1 MLNRL
6 ILMSGL
12 FHNVVFGADTAYTI
26 PQGILMGNGLSTAF
40 VAKFAFF
47 LAFLLMWT
55 ITWGRI
61 LKVTLRFPVIAGQI
75 IGGILIG
82 PSFLN
87 ILGWSMFTEPMKM
100 YDSIGN
106 LYQLASS
113 DLYLFF
119 VVLCSSALTVT
130 YLLWIAGHETEVRD
144 IFHVG
149 VTATTAGLLGA
160 ILPIFMTVATV
171 YYFLQDY
178 TLVQSI
184 GIGLIFSATSVSI
197 PVTMLVSMRKM
208 HLKSSKATLGAAI
221 IDDIFSVILLS
232 MFFIAVQS
240 GTFGEA
246 CIVTHGGHGCS
257 IAESLVYMMI
267 SFAGIF
273 LTGYF
278 MIPPVLTWLKEHQSS
293 FLLASFANI
302 AMLFYFAFA
311 ELIGGL
317 AGITGAFFAGLFHRM
332 GDSRHQA
339 EKNIAP
345 YVRSFLLP
353 IFLGSI
359 GLQLDISELTSG
371 QWCTVA
377 LLLVVAIISKLLACY
392 AATFMSNFSGRRSVD
407 RWTLLEG
414 YLFGSSMVARGE
426 VGLVI
431 ATILRGSQAITADQ
445 YIISVVV
452 IVLTTIVT
460 PFMLVVGFHRLAM
473 IPEKT
478 GYSFS
483 LGNFGVIGTQQMFNI
498 ILGQIAAMGDYN
510 TTVEM
515 SEGQKI
521 VNLEGK
527 SVKLFYDPQEGII
540 FRGDRKKIE
549 EIVSGVR
556 KAVSEELER
565 LPDNKVSD
573 E

>member
-1 MLNRL
+1 MFNWL
-6 ILMSGL
+6 IVMSGL
-12 FHNVVFGADTAYTI
+12 VHNGMFGMATGYTI
-26 PQGILMGNGLSTAF
+26 PQGILMSNGLSTAF

-55 ITWGRI
+55 ITWGRL

-87 ILGWSMFTEPMKM
+87 ILGWPMFTEPLKV
-100 YDSIGN
+100 YDAIGN

-149 VTATTAGLLGA
+149 VTATAAGLLGA
-160 ILPIFMTVATV
+160 LLPIFMTVATA

-240 GTFGEA
+240 GTFGET
-246 CIVTHGGHGCS
+246 CVLKHGGHSCT

-278 MIPPVLTWLKEHQSS
+278 MIPPVLKWLKEHQSA

-302 AMLFYFAFA
+302 AMLMYFAFA

-317 AGITGAFFAGLFHRM
+317 AGITGAFFAGLFHRI
-332 GDSRHQA
+332 GDNRHQA
-339 EKNIAP
+339 EKTIAP

-359 GLQLDISELTSG
+359 GLQLDISELTTC
-371 QWCTVA
+371 QWFTVA
-377 LLLVVAIISKLLACY
+377 LLLVVAIISKMVACY
-392 AATFMSNFSGRRSVD
+392 AATFMSNISGRRSVG

-431 ATILRGSQAITADQ
+431 STILRGSQVITADQ
-445 YIISVVV
+445 YIIAVVV

-460 PFMLVVGFHRLAM
+460 PFMLAVGFHRLAL
-473 IPEKT
+473 IPEAV

-483 LGNFGVIGTQQMFNI
+483 LGNFGVMGTQQMFNI
-498 ILGQIAAMGDYN
+498 ILGQIAAMGNYN

-527 SVKLFYDPQEGII
+527 NVKLFYDPQEGII

-556 KAVSEELER
+556 KAMLEELER

>member
-1 MLNRL
+1 MFKRL
-6 ILMSGL
+6 CGIFGL
-12 FHNVVFGADTAYTI
+12 VYNFAMAADGSYAV
-26 PQGILMGNGLSTAF
+26 PQGILMNNGLSTAF

-47 LAFLLMWT
+47 LGFLLMWT
-55 ITWGRI
+55 IVWGRL
-61 LKVTLRFPVIAGQI
+61 LKVVFRIPVIAGQI

-87 ILGWSMFTEPMKM
+87 ILGWPLFADPMKI
-100 YDSIGN
+100 YDHFGN
-106 LYQLASS
+106 LYLLASS

-160 ILPIFMTVATV
+160 LLPIFMTVGGAL
-171 YYFLQDY
+171 FL
-178 TLVQSI
+178 LKGFSLIQSI
-184 GIGLIFSATSVSI
+184 AIGLIFSATSVSI
-197 PVTMLVSMRKM
+197 PVTMLVTLRKM

-221 IDDIFSVILLS
+221 IDDVFSVILLS
-232 MFFIAVQS
+232 MFFIMLQS
-240 GTFGEA
+240 GTFGDA
-246 CIVTHGGHGCS
+246 QVVSHGHHHS
-257 IAESLVYMMI
+257 IAESLVYMII
-267 SFAGIF
+267 SFASIF

-278 MIPPVLTWLKEHQSS
+278 MIPPVLKWLKNHQSS
-293 FLLASFANI
+293 FLLASFANGM
-302 AMLFYFAFA
+302 MLFYFAFA

-332 GDSRHQA
+332 GDNRHQA
-339 EKNIAP
+339 EKTIAP

-359 GLQLDISELTSG
+359 GLQLDISVLTLS
-371 QWCTVA
+371 QWVTVA
-377 LLLVVAIISKLLACY
+377 ILLVIAIVSKLLACY
-392 AATFMSNFSGRRSVD
+392 AATGMSNLSGRRSVD
-407 RWTLLEG
+407 RWTWLEG

-431 ATILRGSQAITADQ
+431 STILRGSQIITVDQ

-460 PFMLVVGFHRLAM
+460 PFMLAIGFHLLAK

-478 GYSFS
+478 DYSFK
-483 LGNFGVIGTQQMFNI
+483 LGNFSVTGTQQMFNI
-498 ILGQIAAMGDYN
+498 IAGQIAEMGDYN
-510 TTVEM
+510 TAIEI
-515 SEGQKI
+515 SEGRKV
-521 VNLEGK
+521 VNLEDK
-527 SVKLFYDPQEGII
+527 NVKVFYDPQEGII
-540 FRGDRKKIE
+540 FRGDRKNIE
-549 EIVSGVR
+549 EIVTRVK

-565 LPDNKVSD
+565 LPEIGGS
-573 E
+573 EE